1 MTDKTGGFWSS
12 IPGILTGIAAIITAT
27 TGLYIAMNGN
37 GPATEE
43 DPTTQQTPPP
53 IVETKDPI
61 PEDPLPKE
69 PGSASPLGAE
79 AIDSIEATAQKKY
92 EKLAQTNL
100 KPLVDCELF
109 PTVNSTTSL
118 MSWSNSY
125 QRQILSDSDKA
136 HACNKTI
143 DYRGMAHCKEPN
155 NLEVRQA
162 LYETLTLCR
171 AAGIEWTDIEH
182 SSIQK

>member
-1 MTDKTGGFWSS
+1 MTDEAKGFWSS
-12 IPGILTGIAAIITAT
+12 IPGILTGIAAVITAT
-27 TGLYIAMNGN
+27 SGLYMAINNNG
-37 GPATEE
+37 ATTEKGTTTL
-43 DPTTQQTPPP
+43 PTPSP
-53 IVETKDPI
+53 ITGTKGL
-61 PEDPLPKE
+61 LPKE
-69 PGSASPLGAE
+69 SDTTSPLGPE
-79 AIDSIEATAQKKY
+79 GIAIIKARAKKDY
-92 EKLAQTNL
+92 DELPQTNL
-100 KPLVDCELF
+100 KSLVDCELF

-125 QRQILSDSDKA
+125 QQQIISDNDKS

-155 NLEVRQA
+155 NLEIRQA
-162 LYETLTLCR
+162 LHETLTLCR

>member
-1 MTDKTGGFWSS
+1 MAENARGFWSS
-12 IPGILTGIAAIITAT
+12 IPGILTGIAAVITAT
-27 TGLYIAMNGN
+27 TGLYIAINGN
-37 GPATEE
+37 GPTTRDDPAT
-43 DPTTQQTPPP
+43 PPTPPP
-53 IVETKDPI
+53 LEEPKDPI
-61 PEDPLPKE
+61 PEEPLPKE
-69 PGSASPLGAE
+69 PGSVSPLGAE
-79 AIDSIEATAQKKY
+79 AIDSIEATAKKKY

-109 PTVNSTTSL
+109 LTVNSTTSL

-182 SSIQK
+182 SPLQK